1 MDTDCNAL
9 YRYSI
14 RHRVATWK
22 ERGEE
27 EGKGRRE
34 RDPDRESQTN
44 LISCSSSPLP
54 PVLVIC
60 TDQFE
65 TYGRKAPSPNYPS
78 ILDLYTRAINP
89 VEKKQ
94 AHVDIL
100 FGHPSIEKGR
110 GEEIRCWNSRDLRTK
125 HSRDVQTY
133 CNACQSQ
140 LVGVGWTS
148 ANSLPILSA
157 DAYLWTA
164 ERRRYNGG
172 WIDKG
177 RSGEEKQEARRML
190 APRSIIGNGNKQ
202 GPPTLLVT
210 LPQPKGGYMHLA
222 LMNCHE
228 HLPAQKLFAKL
239 HVREQLSFRSLSFS
253 IIEVRGLRTASVLL
267 NDINNSFPPFLFF
280 FFLSPH
286 LRIYFLFVR
295 CARLNPSILDIEEFL
310 SIDPAIVRD
319 IGYCCSPMCSRLS
332 QDRFSQ
338 VRSSHNAPP
347 VAPYYYFS
355 SFPLATLVH
364 IFANLD
370 HRTFCI
376 ITPPT
381 LFSHNGPFLS
391 RMRQLLGGISFRK
404 YSVGDKKEIERAR
417 KTKGKHSC
425 QDLVGIFPWGNSN
438 VTVYTSII
446 SFYNST
452 YPLLCLAGERVDILA
467 WHCETE

>member
-1 MDTDCNAL
+1 
-9 YRYSI
+9 
-14 RHRVATWK
+14 
-22 ERGEE
+22 
-27 EGKGRRE
+27 
-34 RDPDRESQTN
+34 
-44 LISCSSSPLP
+44 
-54 PVLVIC
+54 
-60 TDQFE
+60 
-65 TYGRKAPSPNYPS
+65 
-78 ILDLYTRAINP
+78 
-89 VEKKQ
+89 
-94 AHVDIL
+94 
-100 FGHPSIEKGR
+100 
-110 GEEIRCWNSRDLRTK
+110 
-125 HSRDVQTY
+125 
-133 CNACQSQ
+133 
-140 LVGVGWTS
+140 
-148 ANSLPILSA
+148 
-157 DAYLWTA
+157 
-164 ERRRYNGG
+164 
-172 WIDKG
+172 
-177 RSGEEKQEARRML
+177 ML

-332 QDRFSQ
+332 QDRNVSVRCAARTMHRQSRLSTTFLPFRLPRSCTFSRTSIIEPS
-338 VRSSHNAPP
+338 VSS
-347 VAPYYYFS
+347 
-355 SFPLATLVH
+355 
-364 IFANLD
+364 
-370 HRTFCI
+370 
-376 ITPPT
+376 TPPT